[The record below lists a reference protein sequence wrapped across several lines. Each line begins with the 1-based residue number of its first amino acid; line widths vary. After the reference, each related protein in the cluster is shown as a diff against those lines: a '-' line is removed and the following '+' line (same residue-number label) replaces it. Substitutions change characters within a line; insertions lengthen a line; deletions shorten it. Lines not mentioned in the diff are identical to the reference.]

1 MALQEVSKISV
12 IAVKNY
18 VLKMSLESEYPHK
31 FNVNFLCI
39 EYT

>member
-18 VLKMSLESEYPHK
+18 ELKLVLESDYPHK

-39 EYT
+39 KYT